1 MPGSENLAFFISLWN
16 KNVSSKELTCDYLSV
31 SRFVVKSDSNHTIGV
46 EFGSKIVNVGGK
58 SVKVQIWDTAGQ
70 ERFR

>member
-1 MPGSENLAFFISLWN
+1 MHSPSVHGAKMSVMR
-16 KNVSSKELTCDYLSV
+16 KNTYLLQFVSFL
-31 SRFVVKSDSNHTIGV
+31 VKSDSNHTIGV

>member
-1 MPGSENLAFFISLWN
+1 MS
-16 KNVSSKELTCDYLSV
+16 VKETKLYSNSFTLLYLT
-31 SRFVVKSDSNHTIGV
+31 VKSDSNHTIGV